1 MYHFKWAYP
10 FLFSWALFAQLFTLL
25 FFFPKDTRCYESCV
39 FINRPVYCSY
49 IGIWWKSHGDI
60 CLVLGFLKERALK
73 EGLLKTFRER
83 IYSFGSQELDL
94 SPTGLLPPRLQ
105 WRGLSQAE
113 ARSFTWGCHVGGG
126 SVPSTQAILLCFSQ
140 TVSRGL
146 GQKQSSQDESRCLY
160 VIVLVPGFSLKYY
173 YHC

>member
-1 MYHFKWAYP
+1 MEKSWRYLFGFGVFEGEGFKRGT
-10 FLFSWALFAQLFTLL
+10 FKNISRKDLF
-25 FFFPKDTRCYESCV
+25 
-39 FINRPVYCSY
+39 I
-49 IGIWWKSHGDI
+49 WKSR
-60 CLVLGFLKERALK
+60 VR
-73 EGLLKTFRER
+73 
-83 IYSFGSQELDL
+83 SF
-94 SPTGLLPPRLQ
+94 THCLLPPRLQ